1 MTTVPLAA
9 WRVVAGPPG
18 IEIGATQQK
27 GASKKRQAYS
37 CSSCQKTSEIRQ
49 KKQWVAVAFFGL
61 VGARKSR
68 QAAMRMNEPII
79 VPPRRSLTQRQR
91 VKLFDLRKGICGICK
106 IKIQVG

>member
-1 MTTVPLAA
+1 LRSALPNKKG
-9 WRVVAGPPG
+9 RRKNGRRIVVHPA
-18 IEIGATQQK
+18 K
-27 GASKKRQAYS
+27 
-37 CSSCQKTSEIRQ
+37 KTSEIRQ

-61 VGARKSR
+61 VGAHKSR